1 MRTSV
6 VIPVFNG
13 ADRLA
18 QAVAS
23 VRPELREGDEIVVVD
38 DGSTDGTPDLIRS
51 LGGDIVA
58 LRQDNAGPA
67 AARNRGLRAAT
78 GEAIAFLD
86 HDDLWTAGRQEALRA
101 ALEAGAEIA
110 VAMGR
115 TVVVNDTSV
124 PVAPDDPRRALTH
137 RPWHL
142 GSLLVRRWAFDR
154 IGPFREDLIQAEDGD
169 WYMRAREAG
178 LRFAAVDHDTTL
190 YRLHTTNL
198 TRDVQ
203 GARDG
208 LMACLKSALDR
219 RRGR

>member
-23 VRPELREGDEIVVVD
+23 VRAQLRDGDEIVVVD
-38 DGSTDGTPDLIRS
+38 DGSTDGTPALIRT
-51 LGGDIVA
+51 LGEGILA
-58 LRQDNAGPA
+58 IRQDNAGPA

-86 HDDLWTAGRQEALRA
+86 HDDLWTPGRQEVLRA
-101 ALEAGAEIA
+101 TLAADAGID

-115 TVVVNDTSV
+115 TVVVDETNV
-124 PVAPDDPRRALTH
+124 PVATDDPRRALTH

-142 GSLLVRRWAFDR
+142 GSLLIRATAFDR

-178 LRFAAVDHDTTL
+178 LRFAAVDHDATL
-190 YRLHTTNL
+190 YHLHTTNL

-208 LMACLKSALDR
+208 LMACLKGALDR